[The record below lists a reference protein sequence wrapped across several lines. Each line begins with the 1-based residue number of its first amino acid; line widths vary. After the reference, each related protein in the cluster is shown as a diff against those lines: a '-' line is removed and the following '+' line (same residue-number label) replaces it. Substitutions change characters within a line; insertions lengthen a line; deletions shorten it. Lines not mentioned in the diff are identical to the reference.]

1 MIRRLTIASGL
12 LTLAIVAAVAVQ
24 DHTLFGVRSSHHGAA
39 AVTAIP
45 DKPPPPAPPPL
56 KGRPPVRPQPQPLQR
71 APAQSQPA
79 SPPRAAGAA
88 PAPAASAT
96 HSPVEQIVGIA
107 RTLLN
112 LPKVLGDDQTQVNPS
127 H

>member
-1 MIRRLTIASGL
+1 MMRRLTIAFGL
-12 LTLAIVAAVAVQ
+12 LTLAIVVALALQ
-24 DHTLFGVRSSHHGAA
+24 DHTLFGARSSHHGAA
-39 AVTAIP
+39 PVTAIP

-56 KGRPPVRPQPQPLQR
+56 KGRPVPQPQPPR
-71 APAQSQPA
+71 PTPAQARPA
-79 SPPRAAGAA
+79 AP
-88 PAPAASAT
+88 PAPAASAP

>member
-12 LTLAIVAAVAVQ
+12 LTLAIVVALALQ
-24 DHTLFGVRSSHHGAA
+24 DHTLFGARSSHHGA

-56 KGRPPVRPQPQPLQR
+56 KGRPPAPPRP
-71 APAQSQPA
+71 APAQARPA
-79 SPPRAAGAA
+79 SPA
-88 PAPAASAT
+88 PASSAA